1 MTDRSGRRRGATDWE
16 LIARHDFGGTQELD
30 ATIVAALGESGCWD
44 GAPLYTAAD
53 TERAEQFLASV
64 DGDDARVVFTVAGHT
79 VRVSADGTVE
89 MQATDGG
96 PREA

>member
-1 MTDRSGRRRGATDWE
+1 MTDRSGHRRGATDWE

-30 ATIVAALGESGCWD
+30 ATIVAALGEDGCWD
-44 GAPLYTAAD
+44 RTPLYTAVD

-89 MQATDGG
+89 MQAANGRS
-96 PREA
+96 RES